1 MKELSAMFKNFSDKS
16 TFTLNPCVLDSGD
29 FACWKSIAPQMKQS
43 ASGKDNNEVDDIFV
57 DPSAVR
63 SYNVYNARNPFV
75 CNPMVRNKCVN
86 LNDLD
91 GKKKYPTLDGKNN
104 FEVITG
110 LLNWTCA
117 IQRMNSKKIMDPLC
131 EMEKPHN
138 SSKKKLISTE
148 DYRNFL
154 HYQFEQIALIGGGGC
169 VGAGTILEERFP
181 PHHPMAKKKKESQPP
196 SQNLFWLVVCS
207 TKYGAYGLQLSKLP
221 DNELPSVC
229 RTMKQSNQNL
239 SFLLFIVPDQKC
251 IEPINSQFKYI
262 VSHSCVPKATSIGL
276 VFCIEEGVPLQKNL
290 LLSGVTNKLLRR
302 MFVAKGKNYPDANAS
317 SFAMATQ
324 LYTFEGAEYEKIRM
338 KYRKPIKESE
348 LKKLFEVPEN
358 DFALSFMDQKFI
370 DTICFDWDGLEKR
383 EWEDTTEK
391 VLKRERTFHL
401 DRLNPDE
408 PIKNVYTYRCAKTKT
423 IEAIVI
429 NKKFEN
435 PRKSRKFPY
444 GKYMTEPEA
453 NALAFYWKDSLIAM
467 QKKKCSKPKKMM
479 FHKRNKQ
486 RMTHFNFCKNQFLTK
501 KEIFC

>member
-181 PHHPMAKKKKESQPP
+181 PHHPMAKKKK
-196 SQNLFWLVVCS
+196 
-207 TKYGAYGLQLSKLP
+207 K
-221 DNELPSVC
+221 
-229 RTMKQSNQNL
+229 
-239 SFLLFIVPDQKC
+239 
-251 IEPINSQFKYI
+251 
-262 VSHSCVPKATSIGL
+262 KA
-276 VFCIEEGVPLQKNL
+276 NL
-290 LLSGVTNKLLRR
+290 LLKIFFGWWCVQPNMVLMVCNCRNFQTTNYHLS
-302 MFVAKGKNYPDANAS
+302 V
-317 SFAMATQ
+317 
-324 LYTFEGAEYEKIRM
+324 
-338 KYRKPIKESE
+338 E
-348 LKKLFEVPEN
+348 L
-358 DFALSFMDQKFI
+358 
-370 DTICFDWDGLEKR
+370 
-383 EWEDTTEK
+383 
-391 VLKRERTFHL
+391 
-401 DRLNPDE
+401 
-408 PIKNVYTYRCAKTKT
+408 
-423 IEAIVI
+423 
-429 NKKFEN
+429 
-435 PRKSRKFPY
+435 
-444 GKYMTEPEA
+444 
-453 NALAFYWKDSLIAM
+453 
-467 QKKKCSKPKKMM
+467 
-479 FHKRNKQ
+479 
-486 RMTHFNFCKNQFLTK
+486 
-501 KEIFC
+501 

>member
-1 MKELSAMFKNFSDKS
+1 
-16 TFTLNPCVLDSGD
+16 
-29 FACWKSIAPQMKQS
+29 
-43 ASGKDNNEVDDIFV
+43 
-57 DPSAVR
+57 
-63 SYNVYNARNPFV
+63 
-75 CNPMVRNKCVN
+75 
-86 LNDLD
+86 
-91 GKKKYPTLDGKNN
+91 
-104 FEVITG
+104 
-110 LLNWTCA
+110 
-117 IQRMNSKKIMDPLC
+117 
-131 EMEKPHN
+131 
-138 SSKKKLISTE
+138 
-148 DYRNFL
+148 
-154 HYQFEQIALIGGGGC
+154 
-169 VGAGTILEERFP
+169 
-181 PHHPMAKKKKESQPP
+181 
-196 SQNLFWLVVCS
+196 
-207 TKYGAYGLQLSKLP
+207 
-221 DNELPSVC
+221 
-229 RTMKQSNQNL
+229 MKQSNQNL

-453 NALAFYWKDSLIAM
+453 SALAFYWKDSLIAM
-467 QKKKCSKPKKMM
+467 QKKLLETQKDDVPQKKQAKNDPLQLLQKSVSNK
-479 FHKRNKQ
+479 KRNLLLK
-486 RMTHFNFCKNQFLTK
+486 RKNAKAKERARGNLNVLIPNLRRKAK
-501 KEIFC
+501 KFPPNL